1 MAETLS
7 TEIASQSTSPL
18 NDKVAAIIDQLETK
32 LNDFSAIVEMEL
44 LEKIGG
50 EKYSIIIVTNLEL
63 AERLQETMDDE
74 IKLRVL
80 LCETKNLAQDIG
92 KLDEEIKKFGV
103 DVFEMA
109 NKKVEERQK
118 LIEAFTSK

>member
-80 LCETKNLAQDIG
+80 LCETKNLVQDIG